1 METTIRAA
9 RRPEIVIGEQ
19 LEQDCGGGTDE
30 GAQDMA
36 AEAEVEAMDE
46 DGRGASAEEIGAR
59 TRIFDPGIFNSDTFL
74 FGVESFSC

>member
-1 METTIRAA
+1 
-9 RRPEIVIGEQ
+9 
-19 LEQDCGGGTDE
+19 
-30 GAQDMA
+30 MA

-74 FGVESFSC
+74 FGIGSFSC